1 MTALIAAM
9 LLAQTPT
16 QANPTGQVWDREV
29 VLSSFADAKP
39 LGRVEIFIKLLGN
52 GGARRKT
59 ISTFFAETGKTYI
72 TDEEEWDAIG
82 RHTSFVRKTRIGTDA
97 GQVMVSY
104 TATGAVLSLTSPGR
118 APESLAYEI
127 PEGSVQGD
135 PSRNWVLKHL
145 PAEKTEEDAARFD
158 LDRMAWVKSKVSF
171 EGKTSLVLR
180 GQTHEAFVIKDDQ
193 GTTQWLDDKG
203 LLIKQEVADEAGLIK
218 WERVSSKVLR

>member
-1 MTALIAAM
+1 MTALIAVIA
-9 LLAQTPT
+9 LAQAANQT
-16 QANPTGQVWDREV
+16 NPTGQVWDREV

-72 TDEEEWDAIG
+72 TDEEEWDGVG
-82 RHTSFVRKTRIGTDA
+82 RHTSLVRKTRIGTDS

-104 TATGAVLSLTSPGR
+104 TGSGVVLSLSSPDR
-118 APESLAYEI
+118 ASESLSYEI
-127 PEGSVQGD
+127 PAGMAQGD
-135 PSRNWVLKHL
+135 PSRNWILRSL
-145 PAEKTEEDAARFD
+145 PADRTEQDVVRFD

-171 EGKTSLVLR
+171 KGKTSLVLR
-180 GQTHEAFVIKDDQ
+180 GQTHEAYVIKDDQ
-193 GTTQWLDDKG
+193 GSTQWLDSKG
-203 LLIKQEVADEAGLIK
+203 LLIKQEVADEAGLIM